1 MDVVATA
8 TTRIKKLAERLS
20 EELSVS
26 VFDDQATSLVEQLR
40 PLLDLRRLA
49 NKVKLRGSTMIG
61 SLEARTFVKNGK
73 KIASNI
79 IQIPDVELAAQYKEF
94 LRRLEKVTSRIQEK
108 DQPDSMGV
116 LKMFLDSARGLYLG
130 IEMVM
135 HVLSVASISMSV
147 ESVVESHVSV
157 YESRINKKR
166 NVSED
171 RGRREMEIS
180 LNGPIVSRCGGV
192 VKAAMTEYWRKESK
206 RDDFWHFIRKS
217 ERIQLQ
223 PFEVSKVIDGKFKE
237 KSKLPIMDK

>member
-1 MDVVATA
+1 MDLLLKSAC
-8 TTRIKKLAERLS
+8 RC
-20 EELSVS
+20 
-26 VFDDQATSLVEQLR
+26 VFLGPAVTV
-40 PLLDLRRLA
+40 
-49 NKVKLRGSTMIG
+49 
-61 SLEARTFVKNGK
+61 TFVKNGK

-157 YESRINKKR
+157 YESRINKER

-171 RGRREMEIS
+171 RGRREM
-180 LNGPIVSRCGGV
+180 
-192 VKAAMTEYWRKESK
+192 
-206 RDDFWHFIRKS
+206 
-217 ERIQLQ
+217 
-223 PFEVSKVIDGKFKE
+223 
-237 KSKLPIMDK
+237 